1 MENAATI
8 IDSLAN
14 LLWPLIV
21 IFILFIFRKSVESL
35 INSAANGRK
44 FSVKIGEMEI
54 SMDELS
60 KQQAMMIA
68 DLQKRV
74 NELQRKVEGGTAVLE
89 TALEEAPLTENLER
103 DLVRM
108 TEAPDE
114 DFEVDDDISSILWV
128 DDHPTNNALLIDSLR
143 KQGVKVIPAQS
154 TQEALEL
161 FKETPFSCV
170 ISDSCRHEGKVL
182 DNCEAGIQLARKLR
196 EINDEMPIYLYT
208 DKANP
213 QLKKEAEN
221 AGATAVTSSPSELM
235 KFLRD

>member
-1 MENAATI
+1 MENFATLL
-8 IDSLAN
+8 DSLAT

-44 FSVKIGEMEI
+44 FSVRIGEMEL

-74 NELQRKVEGGTAVLE
+74 NELQKKVDSGTAVLE
-89 TALEEAPLTENLER
+89 TALEEAPLTENMGR
-103 DLVRM
+103 DLVKM
-108 TEAPDE
+108 AAPSDE

-128 DDHPTNNALLIDSLR
+128 DDQPKNNALLIDSLR

-161 FKETPFSCV
+161 FKETPFNCV
-170 ISDSCRHEGKVL
+170 ISDSCRQEGKIL
-182 DNCEAGIQLARKLR
+182 ENCEAGVQLARKLR
-196 EINDEMPIYLYT
+196 EINHKMPIYIYT

-213 QLKKEAEN
+213 QLKQKAES

-235 KFLRD
+235 RFLRD